1 MQEILSQG
9 EIDALLD
16 ALNTGNI
23 PVEEIET
30 STGQKTKI
38 KSYDFRRPNKFSK
51 EHLRTLET
59 LHNLF
64 TRHATSFLSGYLR
77 SNINIE
83 LVSVSQIIFDEFIRS
98 IPTPTVL
105 TIFDLL
111 PLNGSAILEA
121 NNAFIFPV
129 IDLMFGG
136 NGSAGDLNRELTDI
150 EIQVT
155 QKIMTKILE
164 YLIPTWQDIFE
175 AKPELRS
182 IETNP
187 RLHQLYSPDEVVA
200 LLTFT
205 VSLGENDQGMINLC
219 YPFIMLDP
227 VITKLSVRQQFI
239 RQFSSSQEDDYAN
252 ILHWL
257 NYCDLE
263 ITAVLGDAQIT
274 VNDLLQLQQGDVIVL
289 DKNINSDINVLVGE
303 DLKFG
308 AQVGLVG
315 DNLAIQIVSLIEGDS
330 KND

>member
-9 EIDALLD
+9 EIDALLA
-16 ALNTGNI
+16 ALNTGDI
-23 PVEEIET
+23 PVEEIDST
-30 STGQKTKI
+30 TGQETKI

-51 EHLRTLET
+51 EHLRTLEM
-59 LHNLF
+59 LHKHF
-64 TRHATSFLSGYLR
+64 ARHITSFLSGYLR
-77 SNINIE
+77 SNISIE

-105 TIFDLL
+105 TIFDLV
-111 PLNGSAILEA
+111 PLNGSVILEA

-136 NGSAGDLNRELTDI
+136 NGSTGDLNRELTDI

-155 QKIMTKILE
+155 KKIMTRILE
-164 YLIPTWQDIFE
+164 YLIPAWQDILE
-175 AKPELRS
+175 VKPELHS

-187 RLHQLYSPDEVVA
+187 RLQQLYSPNEVVA

-219 YPFIMLDP
+219 LPYIMMDP
-227 VITKLSVRQQFI
+227 VIAKLSVRQQFL
-239 RQFSSSQEDDYAN
+239 RQFSSSQEDDYNN
-252 ILHWL
+252 IVHWL
-257 NYCDLE
+257 NYCDID
-263 ITAVLGDAQIT
+263 ITAILGDAQIT
-274 VNDLLQLQQGDVIVL
+274 VNDLLQVQQGDVIVL
-289 DKNINSDINVLVGE
+289 DKSINSDINVLVGE

-315 DNLAIQIVSLIEGDS
+315 DNLAIQIVSLIERED
-330 KND
+330 NNE